1 MVKKSM
7 KIVILGSTGQLGQTL
22 QKKLSQRPKT
32 KVLALDRS
40 TFDLTL
46 PIFKQPLLIKG
57 FKPDYIVN
65 CAGYTHVDKAE
76 SEIDKAMLTNGY
88 CLKGLSEFANSLKAH
103 LIHISTDF
111 VFDGS
116 KNRPYKENDS
126 CNPLSMYGRSK
137 LLGEQLIQQHCE
149 SSTIFRTSWLY
160 TNSHPCFLKTMLRLA
175 SERNELKVV
184 DDQVGTPTSANSLA
198 DALIIYMNESNLRA
212 KEVYHFS
219 NLGVASWYDF
229 AHAIFKTYKIN
240 TTLLPVSTSEYP
252 TPARRPAY
260 SVLSK
265 SKFSKTGFN
274 IPHWMDALELD
285 KSLSGKNL

>member
-1 MVKKSM
+1 
-7 KIVILGSTGQLGQTL
+7 
-22 QKKLSQRPKT
+22 
-32 KVLALDRS
+32 
-40 TFDLTL
+40 
-46 PIFKQPLLIKG
+46 
-57 FKPDYIVN
+57 
-65 CAGYTHVDKAE
+65 
-76 SEIDKAMLTNGY
+76 MLTNGY